1 MKHHEHH
8 LLSGISVFVLLF
20 SSFSNCQNAAST
32 QQKANDEQNIREV
45 VIRQQMEEWIK
56 NGDKNEAEAKDKSEK
71 AIAKMLNFRIFFVSV
86 NGKDPSDDFINKFRD
101 LPRDIKKVSASE
113 ISKEWRLAVIDRSS
127 HQRGIRFSAD
137 EIRWLGPDSVEVQGG
152 YHCDGLC
159 GAGIKFRVQ
168 RENGHWVIKGSRM
181 EWIS

>member
-1 MKHHEHH
+1 MKHRDHH
-8 LLSGISVFVLLF
+8 FFSGVSAFVLLF
-20 SSFSNCQNAAST
+20 SSFLNCQNGAFP
-32 QQKANDEQNIREV
+32 QQKAKDEQNIREV

-56 NGDKNEAEAKDKSEK
+56 SGDKNEAEAKDKSEK

-86 NGKDPSDDFINKFRD
+86 NGRDPSDDFINKFQD
-101 LPRDIKKVSASE
+101 LPRVIKKVSASE
-113 ISKEWRLAVIDRSS
+113 ISKAWRLVVIDKSS

-137 EIRWLGPDSVEVQGG
+137 EIRWLGPDSVEVEGG

-159 GAGIKFRVQ
+159 GAGIKFEVR
-168 RENGHWVIKGSRM
+168 RENGHWLVTGSRM